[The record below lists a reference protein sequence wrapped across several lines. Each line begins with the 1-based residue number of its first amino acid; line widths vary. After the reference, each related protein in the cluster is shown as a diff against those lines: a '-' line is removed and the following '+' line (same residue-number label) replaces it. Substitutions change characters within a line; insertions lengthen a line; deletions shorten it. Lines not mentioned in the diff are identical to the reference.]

1 MKFRYQLSVGV
12 LILLTASF
20 LRLWMYGEVP
30 PGLQHDEIFNAEDAI
45 RLVDEGDFRVF
56 YESNQGREGA
66 FIWLLGLSYLLFGIN
81 SLTIKF
87 PAFVCGLF
95 TVALTYRFG
104 SQNYSRLVGFVASAM
119 TAVSFWAI
127 FTSRVGLRAV
137 MLPVIVLLVLIGLS
151 RILRAQ
157 KASARRRS
165 ALMTGLALG
174 FAFYTYT
181 ASLALYPAYCLF
193 VATIAVCNRSLIR
206 RVWLELILV
215 AILAFVTALPMAY
228 IVLHQQSLRRA
239 ERIAQPMRLAM
250 DGNPE
255 QLLENAKRLIGM
267 PAFVG
272 DPLWRYNVAG
282 RPLFLLPIGL
292 LVYFGL
298 AAALVRARQS
308 PLNAFLIALLLFGLL
323 PSLLTIRA
331 PSFLRSIAIL
341 PSVMLF
347 VGIAVSQLSTLF
359 KSRPYLGWSLGILSV
374 AVTCIADYQAYF
386 VEWTTSSRT
395 ELPFHYFG
403 EQERLPY
410 RIYRNDL
417 RLLARYLRDSN
428 EEVVFVSVPN
438 QELDPLVY
446 KYANGPSPEEVHV
459 VWFDGLF
466 NIALSP
472 QPTDLFVSPLSPIN
486 SKHAHWLDEQF
497 GTKQIGR
504 ILREDGHL
512 AFEVYQLG
520 HRSGYLAEALSSAS
534 AHPVHIES
542 EAGSLLM
549 SLPIQF
555 GDLLRLYGIELSSQ
569 AVYGGNEG
577 IHNQLYF
584 EALGSTDASIQIF
597 MHLVDQAGAVR
608 AQRDYLGV
616 PAKHWRPGLFFMQ
629 DHFLPFLDRIEA
641 GEYMLKL
648 GIYDWRNGMRIPVV
662 DEANQPIADSLHVA
676 KIEIRDQP

>member
-1 MKFRYQLSVGV
+1 MKSRYQVTVGV

-30 PGLQHDEIFNAEDAI
+30 PGLQHDETFNAEDAI
-45 RLVDEGDFRVF
+45 GLVDEGDFRLF

-66 FIWLLGLSYLLFGIN
+66 YIWLLGLSYLMFGIN
-81 SLTIKF
+81 SLMIKF

-104 SQNYSRLVGFVASAM
+104 SQNYSRLVGFVAGSM

-151 RILRAQ
+151 RILRAPR
-157 KASARRRS
+157 APDRRRS
-165 ALMTGLALG
+165 AIVTGLALG

-193 VATIAVCNRSLIR
+193 VATIAFCNRSLMR
-206 RVWLELILV
+206 RIWLELILV

-239 ERIAQPMRLAM
+239 EGIAQPMRLAL

-255 QLLENAKRLIGM
+255 QLLENAKKLIGM

-282 RPLFLLPIGL
+282 RPLFTLPIGL

-308 PLNAFLIALLLFGLL
+308 PLNAFLIGLLLFGLV

-347 VGIAVSQLSTLF
+347 LGIAVSQFCVLF
-359 KSRPYLGWSLGILSV
+359 KRRPYLGWSLGLLSV
-374 AVTCIADYQAYF
+374 AVTGIADYQAYF

-417 RLLARYLRDSN
+417 RKLAHFLRDSK
-428 EEVVFVSVPN
+428 EEIVFVSVPD
-438 QELDPLVY
+438 QELDPIVY
-446 KYANGPSPEEVHV
+446 KYANGPSQEELHV

-466 NIALSP
+466 NIVLSP
-472 QPTDLFVSPLSPIN
+472 QPTQLFVSPLSPIN
-486 SKHAHWLDEQF
+486 SKHAHWLKEQF
-497 GTKQIGR
+497 GTKHIGR
-504 ILREDGHL
+504 IPREDGHL
-512 AFEVYQLG
+512 AFEIYQLSSNSE
-520 HRSGYLAEALSSAS
+520 HLAEALSSAS
-534 AHPVHIES
+534 AHTVYIES
-542 EAGSLLM
+542 EAGLLLN

-555 GDLLRLYGIELSSQ
+555 GDLLRLHGIELSSQ
-569 AVYGGNEG
+569 AVYGENDG

-584 EALGSTDASIQIF
+584 EALGSTEASIQIF
-597 MHLVDQAGAVR
+597 MHLVDQAGAVV

-616 PAKHWRPGLFFMQ
+616 PPKHWHPGLFFMQ
-629 DHFLPFLDRIEA
+629 DHFVPFFDRIEA
-641 GEYMLKL
+641 GEYILKL
-648 GIYDWRNGMRIPVV
+648 GIYDWRSGMRIPVV
-662 DEANQPIADSLHVA
+662 DGANQPIADSLYIG
-676 KIEIRDQP
+676 KIEIRDRP

>member
-1 MKFRYQLSVGV
+1 MKSRYQVTVGV

-30 PGLQHDEIFNAEDAI
+30 PGLQHDETFNAEDAI
-45 RLVDEGDFRVF
+45 GLVDEGDFRLF

-66 FIWLLGLSYLLFGIN
+66 YIWLLGLSYLMFGIN
-81 SLTIKF
+81 SLMIKF

-104 SQNYSRLVGFVASAM
+104 SQNYSRLVGFVAGSM

-157 KASARRRS
+157 RAPDRRRS
-165 ALMTGLALG
+165 AIVTGLALG

-193 VATIAVCNRSLIR
+193 VATIAICNRSLMR
-206 RVWLELILV
+206 RIWLELILV

-239 ERIAQPMRLAM
+239 EGIAQPMRLAL

-255 QLLENAKRLIGM
+255 QLLENAKKLIGM

-282 RPLFLLPIGL
+282 RPLFTLPIGL

-308 PLNAFLIALLLFGLL
+308 PLNAFLIGLLLIGLV

-347 VGIAVSQLSTLF
+347 LGIAVSQFCVLF
-359 KSRPYLGWSLGILSV
+359 KRRPYLGWSLGLLSV
-374 AVTCIADYQAYF
+374 AVTGIADYQAYF

-417 RLLARYLRDSN
+417 RKLAHFLRGSK
-428 EEVVFVSVPN
+428 EEIVFVSVPD
-438 QELDPLVY
+438 QELDPIVY
-446 KYANGPSPEEVHV
+446 KYANGPSQEELHV

-466 NIALSP
+466 NIVLSP
-472 QPTDLFVSPLSPIN
+472 QPTQLFVSPLSPIN
-486 SKHAHWLDEQF
+486 SKHAHWLKEQF
-497 GTKQIGR
+497 GTKHIGR

-512 AFEVYQLG
+512 AFEIYQLSSNSE
-520 HRSGYLAEALSSAS
+520 HLAEALSSAS
-534 AHPVHIES
+534 AHTVYIES
-542 EAGSLLM
+542 EAGLLLN

-555 GDLLRLYGIELSSQ
+555 GDLLRLHGIELSSQ
-569 AVYGGNEG
+569 AVYGENDG

-584 EALGSTDASIQIF
+584 EALGSTETSIQIF
-597 MHLVDQAGAVR
+597 MHLVDQAGAVV

-616 PAKHWRPGLFFMQ
+616 PPKHWHPGLFFMQ
-629 DHFLPFLDRIEA
+629 DHFVPFFDRIEA
-641 GEYMLKL
+641 GEYILKL
-648 GIYDWRNGMRIPVV
+648 GIYDWRSGMRIPVV
-662 DEANQPIADSLHVA
+662 DGANQPIADSLYIG
-676 KIEIRDQP
+676 KIEIRDRP

>member
-1 MKFRYQLSVGV
+1 MKSRYQIFVGV
-12 LILLTASF
+12 LILLIASF
-20 LRLWMYGEVP
+20 LRLWMYGELP

-66 FIWLLGLSYLLFGIN
+66 FIWLLGLFYLLFGIN
-81 SLTIKF
+81 SLMIKF
-87 PAFVCGLF
+87 PAFVCGIF
-95 TVALTYRFG
+95 TVALMYRFG

-151 RILRAQ
+151 SILRARRAPD
-157 KASARRRS
+157 KRRS
-165 ALMTGLALG
+165 AVMTGLALG

-181 ASLALYPAYCLF
+181 ASLALVPAYCLF
-193 VATIAVCNRSLIR
+193 VATIAICNRSLIR
-206 RVWLELILV
+206 RIWLELMLV

-228 IVLHQQSLRRA
+228 IILHGQSLRRA
-239 ERIAQPMRLAM
+239 EGIAQPIRLAM

-255 QLLENAKRLIGM
+255 LLLDNAKKLIGM

-282 RPLFLLPIGL
+282 RSLFLLPIGL

-331 PSFLRSIAIL
+331 PSFLRSIATL

-347 VGIAVSQLSTLF
+347 VGIAVSQFYMLF
-359 KSRPYLGWSLGILSV
+359 KRRPYLGWSLGILSV

-417 RLLARYLRDSN
+417 RILARYLRDSD
-428 EEVVFVSVPN
+428 EEIVFVSVPN

-446 KYANGPSPEEVHV
+446 KYANGPSAEELHV

-466 NIALSP
+466 NIVLSP
-472 QPTDLFVSPLSPIN
+472 QPTQLFVSPMSPIN
-486 SKHAHWLDEQF
+486 SKHAHWLKEQF
-497 GTKQIGR
+497 GTKNIGR

-512 AFEVYQLG
+512 AFEIYQLG
-520 HRSGYLAEALSSAS
+520 NRSEYLAEALASAS
-534 AHPVHIES
+534 AHPVYIES

-549 SLPIQF
+549 SLPVQF
-555 GDLLRLYGIELSSQ
+555 GDLLRLHGIELSRQ
-569 AVYGGNEG
+569 AVYGENDG

-597 MHLVDQAGAVR
+597 IHLVDQAGAVL

-616 PAKHWRPGLFFMQ
+616 PPKHWHPGLVFMQ
-629 DHFLPFLDRIEA
+629 DHFVPFFDRIEA
-641 GEYMLKL
+641 GEYILKL
-648 GIYDWRNGMRIPVV
+648 GIYDWRSGMRIPVV
-662 DEANQPIADSLHVA
+662 DSMNQPIADSLHVA
-676 KIEIRDQP
+676 TIEIRDRP